1 MFEKRTDLALEIH
14 ELRGKDSGITIHE
27 HQTDGIHITTAVVNN
42 QEGEKQSGKKI
53 GKYITFDVGEIW
65 KFPPNEFNNSANVI
79 AKELEKLIPKGD
91 GCILVAGLGNEQ
103 ITPDS
108 IGPRA
113 VKELLVTRHIQSI
126 NIDLYQNVGFG
137 CLAAIAP
144 GVLGQTGI
152 ESAHIIKS
160 IAQNIKPKCI
170 IIIDALAS
178 RRLNRL
184 ATTVQISDNGINPGS
199 GVSNKRMP
207 LDKDFLGFPVVSVGV
222 PTVVDAATL
231 AYDLLEEH
239 HGGESEDFVS
249 VIEKILIGNGKNM
262 FVTPKENDIIAEK
275 TANLIATAIN
285 IAAHKMSVNQINEFM
300 S

>member
-14 ELRGKDSGITIHE
+14 ELRGKDSGITIE
-27 HQTDGIHITTAVVNN
+27 EETISGIKVTTAVVNN
-42 QEGEKQSGKKI
+42 QEGERQSGKKI
-53 GKYITFDVGEIW
+53 GKYITFDVGKIW
-65 KFPPNEFNNSANVI
+65 RLPKSEFDNSANVI
-79 AKELEKLIPKGD
+79 AKELEKLVPRSD

-126 NIDLYQNVGFG
+126 NSNLYQTAGFG
-137 CLAAIAP
+137 CLAAISP

-152 ESAHIIKS
+152 ESANIIKS
-160 IAQNIKPKCI
+160 IAQNIMPKCI

-199 GVSNKRMP
+199 GVSNKRLA
-207 LDKDFLGFPVVSVGV
+207 LDKEFLGFPVISVGV
-222 PTVVDAATL
+222 PTVVDAATI
-231 AYDLLEEH
+231 AYDLLEEL
-239 HGGESEDFVS
+239 HGGESEEYAS
-249 VIEKILIGNGKNM
+249 VIEKILLGSGKDM
-262 FVTPKENDIIAEK
+262 FVTPKDNDIIAEK

-285 IAAHKMSVNQINEFM
+285 IAAHKMSVSQINEFM